1 LVDEDLFKTYLK
13 PENQDKIELND
24 YPIDK
29 VNLLIPHINKFSK
42 DDLISLIENDVF
54 YYYDDEEDREN
65 EELDEDA

>member
-1 LVDEDLFKTYLK
+1 MVDEDLFKTYLK